1 MPAGNDR
8 LHQRGMPL
16 SAIQQQKKRSV
27 RLRGGQRLKHLPG
40 GRWIGP
46 IIDGER
52 EAPGM

>member
-8 LHQRGMPL
+8 LHHLGMPL

-27 RLRGGQRLKHLPG
+27 RLRCGQRLKHLLG

-52 EAPGM
+52 QPPGM